1 MRELRVNLKEN
12 SYDIKIQ
19 KGILDRLGMEVKEV
33 FSGEK
38 VFIITDKNVDKY
50 YGGIAVNSLEKSGFK
65 VSKMVLEPGEGTKTF
80 NTLPLIYDK
89 LLDFKLTRKDLI
101 ITLGGGVIGDLGGF
115 SAASFLRSVPFIQ
128 VPTSLL
134 AQVDSSVGGKVGV
147 DLPRGKNLVGA
158 FYQPKKVIIDPN
170 VLNTLDDR
178 FFKDGMAEVI
188 KYGFIRSKSLYI
200 KLKSLKTKEDIMG
213 DIEDIIYECCDIKRS
228 IVERDEKDLGERMVL
243 NFGHTLG
250 HAIEKYYG
258 FNKYTHGEGVAIG
271 MYNIARICEEKGI
284 VKSKYSDEIK
294 EILIQNGLPYI
305 VDLEDKE
312 AIIEAISLD
321 KKNMGSTL
329 KVIIMKELGNAEI
342 YNTTLDFF
350 R

>member
-1 MRELRVNLKEN
+1 MRTLKVNLKEN
-12 SYDIKIQ
+12 SYDIKIE
-19 KGILDRLGMEVKEV
+19 KGILKSLGKEVKEV
-33 FSGEK
+33 FNGEK
-38 VFIITDKNVDKY
+38 IFIITDENVDKY
-50 YGGIAVNSLEKSGFK
+50 YGTLARNSLEEEGFK
-65 VSKMVLEPGEGTKTF
+65 VEKLVLKPGEETKSFETM
-80 NTLPLIYDK
+80 PKIYDR

-101 ITLGGGVIGDLGGF
+101 ITLGGGVIGDIGGF

-158 FYQPKKVIIDPN
+158 FYQPKKVIIDPL
-170 VLNTLDDR
+170 VLETLEDR
-178 FFKDGMAEVI
+178 FFRDGMAEVI
-188 KYGFIRSKSLYI
+188 KYGFIRSKDLYL
-200 KLKSLKTKEDIMG
+200 KLLKLDSKEKLMEN
-213 DIEDIIYECCDIKRS
+213 IEDIIYECCDIKRT

-271 MYNIARICEEKGI
+271 MYNIAKLSEEKGL
-284 VKSKYSDEIK
+284 VSENYKDLIK
-294 EILIQNGLPYI
+294 EILIQNGLPFNVSI
-305 VDLEDKE
+305 DEKE
-312 AIIEAISLD
+312 EIIEAISLD

-329 KVIIMKELGNAEI
+329 KVIIMKSLGNAEV
-342 YNTTLDFF
+342 YDTTIDFF

>member
-1 MRELRVNLKEN
+1 MRTLKVNLKEN
-12 SYDIKIQ
+12 SYDIKIE
-19 KGILDRLGMEVKEV
+19 KGILKSLGKEVKEV
-33 FSGEK
+33 FNGEK
-38 VFIITDKNVDKY
+38 IFIITDENVNKY
-50 YGGIAVNSLEKSGFK
+50 YGDLAIDSLENEGFK
-65 VSKMVLEPGEGTKTF
+65 VGKLVLKPGEETKSFETM
-80 NTLPLIYDK
+80 PKIYDK

-101 ITLGGGVIGDLGGF
+101 ITLGGGVIGDIGGF
-115 SAASFLRSVPFIQ
+115 SASSFLRSVPFIQ

-158 FYQPKKVIIDPN
+158 FYQPKKVIIDPL
-170 VLNTLDDR
+170 VLETLEDR
-178 FFKDGMAEVI
+178 FFRDGMAEVI
-188 KYGFIRSKSLYI
+188 KYGFIRSKDLYL
-200 KLKSLKTKEDIMG
+200 KLLKLDSKEKLMEN
-213 DIEDIIYECCDIKRS
+213 IEDIIYECCDIKRT

-271 MYNIARICEEKGI
+271 MYNIAKLSEEKGL
-284 VKSKYSDEIK
+284 VSENYKDLIK
-294 EILIQNGLPYI
+294 EILIQNGLPFNVSI
-305 VDLEDKE
+305 DEKE
-312 AIIEAISLD
+312 EIIEAISLD

-329 KVIIMKELGNAEI
+329 KVIIMKSLGNAEV
-342 YNTTLDFF
+342 YDTTIDFF

>member
-1 MRELRVNLKEN
+1 MRTLKVNLKEN
-12 SYDIKIQ
+12 SYDIKIE
-19 KGILDRLGMEVKEV
+19 KGILKSLGKEVKEV
-33 FSGEK
+33 FNGEK
-38 VFIITDKNVDKY
+38 IFIITDENVNKY
-50 YGGIAVNSLEKSGFK
+50 YGTLAKNSLEEEGFK
-65 VSKMVLEPGEGTKTF
+65 VEKLVLKPGEETKSFETM
-80 NTLPLIYDK
+80 PEIYDR

-101 ITLGGGVIGDLGGF
+101 ITLGGGVIGDIGGF

-158 FYQPKKVIIDPN
+158 FYQPKKVIIDPL
-170 VLNTLDDR
+170 VLETLEDR
-178 FFKDGMAEVI
+178 FFRDGMAEVI
-188 KYGFIRSKSLYI
+188 KYGFIRSKDLYL
-200 KLKSLKTKEDIMG
+200 KLLKLDSKEKLMEN
-213 DIEDIIYECCDIKRS
+213 IEDIIYECCDIKRT

-271 MYNIARICEEKGI
+271 MYNIAKLSEEKGL
-284 VKSKYSDEIK
+284 VSENYKDLIK
-294 EILIQNGLPYI
+294 EILIQNGLPFNVSI
-305 VDLEDKE
+305 DEKE
-312 AIIEAISLD
+312 EIIEAISLD

-329 KVIIMKELGNAEI
+329 KVIIMKSLGNAEV
-342 YNTTLDFF
+342 YDTTIDFF

>member
-1 MRELRVNLKEN
+1 MRKLKVNLKEN
-12 SYDIKIQ
+12 SYDIKIE
-19 KGILDRLGMEVKEV
+19 KGILKSLGKEVKEV

-38 VFIITDKNVDKY
+38 IFIITDENVNKY
-50 YGGIAVNSLEKSGFK
+50 YGDLAINSLEKEGFK
-65 VSKMVLEPGEGTKTF
+65 VEKLVLKPGEETKSFETI
-80 NTLPLIYDK
+80 PEIYDK

-101 ITLGGGVIGDLGGF
+101 ITLGGGVIGDIGGF

-158 FYQPKKVIIDPN
+158 FYQPKKVIIDPL
-170 VLNTLDDR
+170 VLETLEDR
-178 FFKDGMAEVI
+178 FFRDGMAEVI
-188 KYGFIRSKSLYI
+188 KYGFIRSKSLYL
-200 KLKSLKTKEDIMG
+200 KLLKLDSKEKLMEN
-213 DIEDIIYECCDIKRS
+213 IEDIIYECCDIKRT

-271 MYNIARICEEKGI
+271 MYNIAKLSEEKGL
-284 VKSKYSDEIK
+284 VSENYKDLIK
-294 EILIQNGLPYI
+294 EILIQNGLPFNVCI
-305 VDLEDKE
+305 DEKE
-312 AIIEAISLD
+312 EIIEAISLD

-329 KVIIMKELGNAEI
+329 KVIIMKSLGNAEV
-342 YNTTLDFF
+342 YDTTIDFF

>member
-1 MRELRVNLKEN
+1 MRTLKVNLKEN
-12 SYDIKIQ
+12 FYDIKIE
-19 KGILDRLGMEVKEV
+19 KGILKSLGKEVKEV
-33 FSGEK
+33 FNGEK
-38 VFIITDKNVDKY
+38 IFIITDENVDKY
-50 YGGIAVNSLEKSGFK
+50 YGTLAKNSLEEEGFK
-65 VSKMVLEPGEGTKTF
+65 VEKLVLKPGEETKSFETM
-80 NTLPLIYDK
+80 PKIYDR

-101 ITLGGGVIGDLGGF
+101 ITLGGGVIGDIGGF

-158 FYQPKKVIIDPN
+158 FYQPKKVIIDPL
-170 VLNTLDDR
+170 VLETLEDR
-178 FFKDGMAEVI
+178 FFRDGMAEVI
-188 KYGFIRSKSLYI
+188 KYGFIRSKDLYL
-200 KLKSLKTKEDIMG
+200 KLLKLDSKEKLMEN
-213 DIEDIIYECCDIKRS
+213 IEDIIYECCDIKRT

-271 MYNIARICEEKGI
+271 MYNIAKLSEEKGL
-284 VKSKYSDEIK
+284 VSENYKDLIK
-294 EILIQNGLPYI
+294 EILIQNGLPFNVSI
-305 VDLEDKE
+305 DEKE
-312 AIIEAISLD
+312 EIIEAISLD

-329 KVIIMKELGNAEI
+329 KVIIMKSLGNAEV
-342 YNTTLDFF
+342 YDTTIDFF